1 MGHPP
6 TLKDRLLLQVRRIQF
21 IADWLD
27 FRWARQE
34 SRKLNEEYKTKVDE
48 AKKRGDHEKYDELQ
62 FHWSGESDQVWHPVF
77 ARQSE
82 KLTAKARKFGVK
94 VPSLPQT
101 YNCTEDWT
109 LSQFTGE
116 WFLSNETE
124 QRLKL
129 AIRTEKRQRDD
140 ELRKWATAI
149 FAGLAFV
156 LGVLALVVKAKQ
168 PDPCPKNY
176 YRSDSGE
183 CLFALQ
189 KPSTPQQR
197 QPTPLNATPPNK
209 PSPSTIKP

>member
-1 MGHPP
+1 MGHPVS
-6 TLKDRLLLQVRRIQF
+6 LKDRLLLQVRRIQF

-34 SRKLNEEYKTKVDE
+34 SRKLDEEYKTKLDE
-48 AKKRGDHEKYDELQ
+48 AKKSGDREKYDELQ

-82 KLTAKARKFGVK
+82 QLTAQARKYGVK
-94 VPSLPQT
+94 VPFLPQT

-109 LSQFTGE
+109 LSQLTGE
-116 WFLSNETE
+116 WFLSNETK
-124 QRLKL
+124 QQLTL

-140 ELRKWATAI
+140 EFRKWATTI

-197 QPTPLNATPPNK
+197 QPNLLNAPPPNK
-209 PSPSTIKP
+209 PSPATLKP

>member
-1 MGHPP
+1 MGHSP
-6 TLKDRLLLQVRRIQF
+6 TLKDRLLPQVRRIQF

-27 FRWARQE
+27 FRWASQE

-48 AKKRGDHEKYDELQ
+48 ANKSGDREKSDELQ
-62 FHWSGESDQVWHPVF
+62 FHWSGELDQIWHPVF

-82 KLTAKARKFGVK
+82 KLIAKARKYGVK

-109 LSQFTGE
+109 LSQSTGG
-116 WFLSNETE
+116 WFLSDETK

-129 AIRTEKRQRDD
+129 EIRTEKRQSDD
-140 ELRKWATAI
+140 ELRKWATTI

-156 LGVLALVVKAKQ
+156 LGVLALVVKTKQ

-183 CLFALQ
+183 CLFTLQ

-197 QPTPLNATPPNK
+197 QTKPLNATHMARPDAK
-209 PSPSTIKP
+209 S